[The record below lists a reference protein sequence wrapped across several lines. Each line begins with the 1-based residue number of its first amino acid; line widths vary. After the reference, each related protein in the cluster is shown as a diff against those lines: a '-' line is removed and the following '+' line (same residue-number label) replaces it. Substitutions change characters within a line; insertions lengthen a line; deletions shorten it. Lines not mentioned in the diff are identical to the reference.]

1 MLDANIHRITII
13 VAERSLSGKS
23 AARGSFDSAGISPAR
38 RAQEPSQYWFRR
50 IISDAE
56 ACQRL

>member
-23 AARGSFDSAGISPAR
+23 AGRGSFDSAGISPAIAR
-38 RAQEPSQYWFRR
+38 KSRHNTGF
-50 IISDAE
+50 DA
-56 ACQRL
+56 